1 MSFASPE
8 LLLALL
14 IVPLALIGYL
24 IVQRRRSR
32 YAVRFTNVDLL
43 ANIAPR
49 TPSWR
54 RHLPPLLYLAAIA
67 ALAIGLARPSL
78 VLAVPREEATIMLT
92 MDVSRSMLATDVDP
106 NRLAAAQKA
115 ATDFVDRLPK
125 QFKILHD
132 HASTNAGLN
141 EATAAPCIVRQGRR
155 SDLTANRLE
164 KITVTIHRVRPQRFI
179 ARVE

>member
-8 LLLALL
+8 LLLGLL

-24 IVQRRRSR
+24 LIQRRRSR

-49 TPSWR
+49 TPNWR

-78 VLAVPREEATIMLT
+78 VLAVPSLGEGDFGQGLLLVGVAVFAGWMATAIHQFQQ
-92 MDVSRSMLATDVDP
+92 
-106 NRLAAAQKA
+106 RLAAM
-115 ATDFVDRLPK
+115 DEL
-125 QFKILHD
+125 
-132 HASTNAGLN
+132 
-141 EATAAPCIVRQGRR
+141 VRQGRR
-155 SDLTANRLE
+155 
-164 KITVTIHRVRPQRFI
+164 
-179 ARVE
+179 RVEQSEAVLEEMRRLAKSLRASSSVDDNEEDRTVH